1 MSALPPAFRRL
12 ASSNLAAQFSEQIAL
27 AAAPL
32 VAVLALGATAAQT
45 GYLQTAQTLPFLLLS
60 LPAGVL
66 ADRLPR
72 RTLMTSAE
80 CVRAASLLALLALLA
95 LGGLNLGWLAAL
107 GFLGAVGTVAY
118 NVAAPALV
126 PTLVPAPALGQA
138 NRWLELARSA
148 AFSAG
153 PALGG
158 ALVLGI
164 KADSRDP
171 AAVRAAVD
179 HTARELG
186 RLDILVN
193 SAGVFPSGP
202 IEDATLQE
210 IDDTLAIHARAVF
223 VASQAALA
231 HMGAGGRIISIGSC
245 FAQRVP
251 YGGVT
256 LYAMSKSALI
266 GFTKGLAREVGE
278 RGITVN
284 IVDPGSTD
292 TDMNPADGP
301 AASAELALMAVKRY
315 ARPAE
320 IAAAVAYL
328 ASAES
333 QFITGSSL
341 AIDGGFTA

>member
-1 MSALPPAFRRL
+1 MEFQGKVALVTGGTRGIGAAIVRRL
-12 ASSNLAAQFSEQIAL
+12 AQRGADVAFTYGRSEQAARDL
-27 AAAPL
+27 A
-32 VAVLALGATAAQT
+32 Q
-45 GYLQTAQTLPFLLLS
+45 
-60 LPAGVL
+60 
-66 ADRLPR
+66 
-72 RTLMTSAE
+72 E
-80 CVRAASLLALLALLA
+80 
-95 LGGLNLGWLAAL
+95 LGG
-107 GFLGAVGTVAY
+107 T
-118 NVAAPALV
+118 
-126 PTLVPAPALGQA
+126 
-138 NRWLELARSA
+138 
-148 AFSAG
+148 
-153 PALGG
+153 GG
-158 ALVLGI
+158 RVLGV
-164 KADSRDP
+164 KADSRDM

-179 HTARELG
+179 QTAREFG

-210 IDDTLAIHARAVF
+210 INDTLAIHAAAVY

-231 HMGAGGRIISIGSC
+231 HMGCGGRIISIGSC

-266 GFTKGLAREVGE
+266 GFTKGLAREVGA

-301 AASAELALMAVKRY
+301 TVAAELELMAIKRY
-315 ARPAE
+315 AKPEE

-328 ASAES
+328 AAAES
-333 QFITGSSL
+333 QFITGSAL

>member
-1 MSALPPAFRRL
+1 M
-12 ASSNLAAQFSEQIAL
+12 
-27 AAAPL
+27 
-32 VAVLALGATAAQT
+32 
-45 GYLQTAQTLPFLLLS
+45 
-60 LPAGVL
+60 
-66 ADRLPR
+66 
-72 RTLMTSAE
+72 
-80 CVRAASLLALLALLA
+80 
-95 LGGLNLGWLAAL
+95 
-107 GFLGAVGTVAY
+107 
-118 NVAAPALV
+118 
-126 PTLVPAPALGQA
+126 
-138 NRWLELARSA
+138 
-148 AFSAG
+148 
-153 PALGG
+153 GG

>member
-1 MSALPPAFRRL
+1 MQFKGKVALVTGGTRGIGAAIVRRL
-12 ASSNLAAQFSEQIAL
+12 AGKGADIAFTYAASDQAAENLAQELKAQGAR
-27 AAAPL
+27 
-32 VAVLALGATAAQT
+32 VL
-45 GYLQTAQTLPFLLLS
+45 S
-60 LPAGVL
+60 
-66 ADRLPR
+66 
-72 RTLMTSAE
+72 
-80 CVRAASLLALLALLA
+80 
-95 LGGLNLGWLAAL
+95 
-107 GFLGAVGTVAY
+107 
-118 NVAAPALV
+118 
-126 PTLVPAPALGQA
+126 
-138 NRWLELARSA
+138 
-148 AFSAG
+148 
-153 PALGG
+153 
-158 ALVLGI
+158 I

-171 AAVRAAVD
+171 AAIRGAVEQAAK
-179 HTARELG
+179 ELG

-193 SAGVFPSGP
+193 SAGVFYAGP
-202 IEDATLQE
+202 IEDVTLEE
-210 IDDTLAIHARAVF
+210 IDDTLAIHTRAVF

-231 HMGAGGRIISIGSC
+231 YMGSGGRIISIGSC

-301 AASAELALMAVKRY
+301 TVDAELELMAIKRY
-315 ARPAE
+315 AKPEE
-320 IAAAVAYL
+320 IAAAVGYL

-333 QFITGSSL
+333 SFITGASL